1 MRLPFVVLALTAC
14 LVVACSRSEESGS
27 STEPG
32 SAAPESPTGASAVQV
47 AASYSGH
54 DYVCAGGLSFNAR
67 MDKGNAL
74 LTLEG
79 KTLTLPP
86 VAGAYGAQYAGD
98 DVLFIARGDE
108 AMLTRGNG
116 PLMTCKAK

>member
-1 MRLPFVVLALTAC
+1 MRLPSVVLALTAC
-14 LVVACSRSEESGS
+14 LVVACSRSEDSEKA
-27 STEPG
+27 
-32 SAAPESPTGASAVQV
+32 AAPEPNAPAAAGAVQV
-47 AASYSGH
+47 AARNLGY

-67 MDKGNAL
+67 IDKGNAL

-86 VAGAYGAQYAGD
+86 VAGAFGAQYAGD
-98 DVLFIARGDE
+98 DLLFIARGDE